1 MSIFESWKSIIPSTG
16 RWLHAAVKVS
26 STQGKKMTFQKRHR
40 LAALLAIIPGL
51 LSIKEG
57 GSVLLGL
64 VTKDYTI
71 LPWLVWY
78 NVVLGFAS
86 VIVGIGL
93 WREGQGGIKVATTIL
108 SLHGLVLIIL
118 VILSAFK
125 APVSLISIIAMLFRT
140 SVWITIVVLLG
151 RKGKEKAG
159 KV

>member
-1 MSIFESWKSIIPSTG
+1 
-16 RWLHAAVKVS
+16 
-26 STQGKKMTFQKRHR
+26 MTLQNRHR

-93 WREGQGGIKVATTIL
+93 WREHKGSIKIATTIL

-118 VILSAFK
+118 IILFAFK
-125 APVSLISIIAMLFRT
+125 ASVSLISITAMLFRT
-140 SVWITIVVLLG
+140 SIWIAIVVLLRLKG
-151 RKGKEKAG
+151 NEQTGKE
-159 KV
+159 

>member
-1 MSIFESWKSIIPSTG
+1 MILIIL
-16 RWLHAAVKVS
+16 RDLRAAVKVS
-26 STQGKKMTFQKRHR
+26 STQGKKMTLQNRHR

-86 VIVGIGL
+86 VIVGIGM
-93 WREGQGGIKVATTIL
+93 WRKRAGSIKLATTIL

-118 VILSAFK
+118 IILFAFK
-125 APVSLISIIAMLFRT
+125 APVSLISVMAMLFRT
-140 SVWITIVVLLG
+140 SVWIAIIVLL
-151 RKGKEKAG
+151 RWKGKEQAG
-159 KV
+159 KG

>member
-1 MSIFESWKSIIPSTG
+1 
-16 RWLHAAVKVS
+16 
-26 STQGKKMTFQKRHR
+26 MTIQNRHR

-64 VTKDYTI
+64 ATKSYTV

-86 VIVGIGL
+86 VIAGVGL
-93 WREGQGGIKVATTIL
+93 WRQRAGSIKPATTIL
-108 SLHGLVLIIL
+108 ALHGLVFMILIIL
-118 VILSAFK
+118 FAFK
-125 APVSLISIIAMLFRT
+125 APVSIISILAMLFRT
-140 SVWITIVVLLG
+140 SVWIVIIALL
-151 RKGKEKAG
+151 RWRGKEQAG

>member
-1 MSIFESWKSIIPSTG
+1 
-16 RWLHAAVKVS
+16 
-26 STQGKKMTFQKRHR
+26 MTLQNRHR

-93 WREGQGGIKVATTIL
+93 WRKYKGSIKIATTIL

-118 VILSAFK
+118 IILFVLK
-125 APVSLISIIAMLFRT
+125 APVSLISITAMLFRT
-140 SVWITIVVLLG
+140 SIWIAIILLLR
-151 RKGKEKAG
+151 RKGEEQAG
-159 KV
+159 KAK

>member
-1 MSIFESWKSIIPSTG
+1 
-16 RWLHAAVKVS
+16 
-26 STQGKKMTFQKRHR
+26 MTLGNRHR
-40 LAALLAIIPGL
+40 LAALLAIIPGI

-78 NVVLGFAS
+78 NVFLGFAS

-93 WREGQGGIKVATTIL
+93 WRVREGSIKLATTIL

-118 VILSAFK
+118 IILFAFK
-125 APVSLISIIAMLFRT
+125 APVSLVSITAMLFRT
-140 SVWITIVVLLG
+140 SVWIAIIVLLG
-151 RKGKEKAG
+151 QKGKEQAG

>member
-1 MSIFESWKSIIPSTG
+1 MM
-16 RWLHAAVKVS
+16 L
-26 STQGKKMTFQKRHR
+26 KKKNR

-78 NVVLGFAS
+78 NVILGFTSA
-86 VIVGIGL
+86 IVGIRL
-93 WREGQGGIKVATTIL
+93 WRECAGGFNLATTIL
-108 SLHGLVLIIL
+108 LLHSLVLIIL
-118 VILSAFK
+118 IFLFAFK
-125 APVSLISIIAMLFRT
+125 APVSLISIMAMLFRT
-140 SVWITIVVLLG
+140 TVWIAIMVLLR
-151 RKGKEKAG
+151 RKGKEQAG

>member
-1 MSIFESWKSIIPSTG
+1 
-16 RWLHAAVKVS
+16 
-26 STQGKKMTFQKRHR
+26 MTLQNRHR

-86 VIVGIGL
+86 VIVGVAL
-93 WREGQGGIKVATTIL
+93 WREHKGSIKIATTIL

-118 VILSAFK
+118 IILFVFK
-125 APVSLISIIAMLFRT
+125 TPVSLIGITAMLFRT
-140 SVWITIVVLLG
+140 SIWIAIILLLG
-151 RKGKEKAG
+151 RKGKEQVGKA
-159 KV
+159 K

>member
-1 MSIFESWKSIIPSTG
+1 
-16 RWLHAAVKVS
+16 
-26 STQGKKMTFQKRHR
+26 MTLQKRRR
-40 LAALLAIIPGL
+40 LASLLVIILGL

-86 VIVGIGL
+86 VIIGIGL
-93 WREGQGGIKVATTIL
+93 WRERKGSIKIATTIL

-118 VILSAFK
+118 IILFVFK
-125 APVSLISIIAMLFRT
+125 APVSLISITAMLFRT
-140 SVWITIVVLLG
+140 SVWIAVIVLLG
-151 RKGKEKAG
+151 RKGKEQAG

>member
-1 MSIFESWKSIIPSTG
+1 
-16 RWLHAAVKVS
+16 
-26 STQGKKMTFQKRHR
+26 MTLQNRHR
-40 LAALLAIIPGL
+40 LAAILAIIPGL

-86 VIVGIGL
+86 VIIGIGL
-93 WREGQGGIKVATTIL
+93 WRERKGSIKIATTIL

-118 VILSAFK
+118 IILFVFK
-125 APVSLISIIAMLFRT
+125 APVSLISITAMLFRT
-140 SVWITIVVLLG
+140 SVWIAVIVLLG
-151 RKGKEKAG
+151 RKGKEQAG

>member
-1 MSIFESWKSIIPSTG
+1 
-16 RWLHAAVKVS
+16 
-26 STQGKKMTFQKRHR
+26 MTLQNRHR

-86 VIVGIGL
+86 VIIGIWL
-93 WREGQGGIKVATTIL
+93 WRERKGSIKIATTIL

-118 VILSAFK
+118 IILFFFK
-125 APVSLISIIAMLFRT
+125 APVSLISITAMLFRT
-140 SVWITIVVLLG
+140 SIWIAIILLLG
-151 RKGKEKAG
+151 LKGKEQTGKA
-159 KV
+159 K

>member
-1 MSIFESWKSIIPSTG
+1 
-16 RWLHAAVKVS
+16 
-26 STQGKKMTFQKRHR
+26 MTLQNRHR

-64 VTKDYTI
+64 ITKDYTI

-93 WREGQGGIKVATTIL
+93 WREHKGSIKIATTIL

-118 VILSAFK
+118 IILFVFK
-125 APVSLISIIAMLFRT
+125 APVSLISITAMLFRI
-140 SVWITIVVLLG
+140 SIWIAIIVLLG
-151 RKGKEKAG
+151 RKGEEQAN

>member
-1 MSIFESWKSIIPSTG
+1 
-16 RWLHAAVKVS
+16 
-26 STQGKKMTFQKRHR
+26 MTFQNRHR

-86 VIVGIGL
+86 VIIGIGL
-93 WREGQGGIKVATTIL
+93 WRERKGSIKIAATIL

-118 VILSAFK
+118 IILFVFK
-125 APVSLISIIAMLFRT
+125 APVSLISITAMLFRT
-140 SVWITIVVLLG
+140 SVWIAVIVLLG
-151 RKGKEKAG
+151 RKGKEQAG

>member
-1 MSIFESWKSIIPSTG
+1 
-16 RWLHAAVKVS
+16 
-26 STQGKKMTFQKRHR
+26 MTLRKRHR

-93 WREGQGGIKVATTIL
+93 WREHEGSIKLTTMIL
-108 SLHGLVLIIL
+108 SLHGIVLIIL
-118 VILSAFK
+118 IILFAFK
-125 APVSLISIIAMLFRT
+125 APVSLISILAMLFRT
-140 SVWITIVVLLG
+140 SVWIAIIVLLR
-151 RKGKEKAG
+151 RKGKWQAG